1 MLGNTLTFKSYK
13 VIYCGFSHTLVTSHV
28 MTNRSTI
35 ATAVVAVVLAFSLI
49 DPLNMVSGRFDAN
62 PYSEIQHELNTSST
76 SGVLVLASYADL
88 YQFPPYRYLRD
99 ILGARLAVRGE
110 FAVEFGY
117 EEVLSQASLGEES
130 FLRFLK
136 FEQISHIIIPMETAK
151 TGEVFHRWSK
161 HGTVKLDLSSP
172 AFSLVQ
178 QSGGSYPLAL
188 YSVNPASVT
197 EPVTKPPTYL
207 LEWAGVRPAFHQL
220 LRITEE
226 GYRVR
231 YLQRY
236 EDRVDTAWVFKGEQ
250 ITLSLTADQTPE
262 QVFSVELQFVAAYG
276 DKAPPQV
283 LRIEHKSG
291 TQSVI
296 LEAQEVALATFDML
310 SGESIT
316 IRDVFGCRQGLSFA
330 PEDQDIR
337 EFCYGLRDVKVR
349 VLGS

>member
-1 MLGNTLTFKSYK
+1 MK
-13 VIYCGFSHTLVTSHV
+13 
-28 MTNRSTI
+28 NRSTI
-35 ATAVVAVVLAFSLI
+35 AAAFLALVLAFSAV
-49 DPLNMVSGRFDAN
+49 DPMNALSGKYDQS
-62 PYSEIQHELNTSST
+62 PYSDIQNELSKSNS

-88 YQFPPYRYLRD
+88 YQFPPFRYLRD
-99 ILGARLAVRGE
+99 ILGSRLAVRGE

-136 FEQISHIIIPMETAK
+136 FEQISHIIIPMETVK

-207 LEWAGVRPAFHQL
+207 LEWAGVRPALHQL

-291 TQSVI
+291 TQSVT
-296 LEAQEVALATFDML
+296 LKAQEVALATFDML
-310 SGESIT
+310 SGEAIT
-316 IRDVFGCRQGLSFA
+316 IRDVFGCRQGFSFA

-349 VLGS
+349 VSEP

>member
-1 MLGNTLTFKSYK
+1 MK
-13 VIYCGFSHTLVTSHV
+13 
-28 MTNRSTI
+28 NRSTI
-35 ATAVVAVVLAFSLI
+35 VAGLLAVVLAFSLV
-49 DPLNMVSGRFDAN
+49 DPMNVLSGKYDKS
-62 PYSEIQHELNTSST
+62 PYSDIQNELSKSNS

-88 YQFPPYRYLRD
+88 YQFPPFRYLRN
-99 ILGARLAVRGE
+99 ILGTRSAVRGE
-110 FAVEFGY
+110 LAVEYGY
-117 EEVLSQASLGEES
+117 EDVLSQASLGEES
-130 FLRFLK
+130 FLHYLK
-136 FEQISHIIIPMETAK
+136 SGKISHLIIPLATVQ

-161 HGTVKLDLSSP
+161 HGTIKLDLNSA
-172 AFSLVQ
+172 AFSLVK

-188 YSVNPASVT
+188 YTINHESIAETIAV
-197 EPVTKPPTYL
+197 PPTYV
-207 LEWAGVRPAFHQL
+207 LEWTGVRESFHQL
-220 LRITEE
+220 QRIAEE

-291 TQSVI
+291 TKSVI
-296 LEAQEVALATFDML
+296 LKAQEIALATFDMF
-310 SGESIT
+310 SGETIT
-316 IRDVFGCRQGLSFA
+316 IKDAFGCRQGLSFA

-349 VLGS
+349 VSKS